1 MQVKLSSLTVNQK
14 FQLLRRQVGREC
26 LEREYHID
34 ALVALFI
41 CKNHGVLLGPP
52 GTGKTYLI
60 ELLCNSIVGSEF
72 FSILASPTT
81 KPDEFF
87 GPVSIKQLQDN
98 ETYARN
104 TKGRLPQADFAYGDE
119 FFKCPSAVLNTL
131 LKLINERV
139 FFNPDAET
147 VPLRTFIGSSNE
159 VPSND
164 PTAQAL
170 LDRFVWK
177 NWVGYLQDE
186 DNVNTLWERSVDGH
200 KSNVTIKLTTQDMDQ
215 ALALAKKVRIKPV
228 FSVLQRIK
236 AKLKFSKFVI
246 SDRKWTMILSF
257 LQSFAWVKGHSSVS
271 LDTLREVLPDCIWT
285 KPEDKNA
292 IAEIIDTEIDAS
304 YKELTDV
311 ETAIAH
317 SVNRVASASD
327 SQKLPVCHQEIKFL
341 DGTAGRV
348 DNLESLGIFP
358 DQRIAAVKESLYKAI
373 ADIKNQIELLT
384 INKDQQDIKS
394 TEKTVKA
401 CRVAANDVINIPDT
415 TPAWFSGA
423 TAAIKNLIYIIK
435 EIENAAE
442 SSDYNSF
449 ARVPASVKQN
459 AITEVKQECLRIKT
473 EMEKRT
479 ATLGVK

>member
-1 MQVKLSSLTVNQK
+1 MQVKLSSLTINQK

-34 ALVALFI
+34 ALIALFV

-60 ELLCNSIVGSEF
+60 ELLCNAIIGSEF

-177 NWVGYLQDE
+177 NWVGYLQDD
-186 DNVNTLWERSVDGH
+186 DNINTLWERSVDGH
-200 KSNVTIKLTTQDMDQ
+200 KSNVTIKITMQDMDQ
-215 ALALAKKVRIKPV
+215 ALTLAKKVRIKPV

-257 LQSFAWVKGHSSVS
+257 LQSFAWIKGHSSVS
-271 LDTLREVLPDCIWT
+271 LDTLQEVLADCIWV
-285 KPEDKNA
+285 KPEDKQA
-292 IAEIIDTEIDAS
+292 IAEIIDTEIEVS
-304 YKELTDV
+304 YKELTDI
-311 ETAIAH
+311 ETEIAH
-317 SVNRVASASD
+317 SVNRVASAND

-341 DGTAGRV
+341 DNTTERV

-384 INKDQQDIKS
+384 MNKDQQDIKS
-394 TEKTVKA
+394 TEKIVKA
-401 CRVAANDVINIPDT
+401 CKASVNDVINAADT
-415 TPAWFSGA
+415 TPAWFSNA
-423 TAAIKNLIYIIK
+423 TAVIKNLIQIIK
-435 EIENAAE
+435 SIESA
-442 SSDYNSF
+442 SSDYEFF
-449 ARVPASVKQN
+449 ACMPASVKQD
-459 AITEVKQECLRIKT
+459 AITEIKQECLRVKT
-473 EMEKRT
+473 ELEKRS
-479 ATLGVK
+479 AILGVK

>member
-1 MQVKLSSLTVNQK
+1 MQVKLSSLTINQK

-34 ALVALFI
+34 ALIALFI

-60 ELLCNSIVGSEF
+60 ELLCNAIVGSEF

-177 NWVGYLQDE
+177 NWVGYLQDD
-186 DNVNTLWERSVDGH
+186 DNINTLWERSVDDH
-200 KSNVTIKLTTQDMDQ
+200 KSNVSIKITMQDMDQ
-215 ALALAKKVRIKPV
+215 ALVLAKKVRIKPV

-236 AKLKFSKFVI
+236 AKLKFSRFVI

-257 LQSFAWVKGHSSVS
+257 LRSFAWVKGHSSVT

-292 IAEIIDTEIDAS
+292 IAEIIDTEIEAS
-304 YKELTDV
+304 YKELTDI
-311 ETAIAH
+311 ETEIAH
-317 SVNRVASASD
+317 SVNRVASAND

-341 DGTAGRV
+341 DNTTERV

-384 INKDQQDIKS
+384 INEDQRYIKN
-394 TEKTVKA
+394 TEKFVEYCKI
-401 CRVAANDVINIPDT
+401 AANAVIDAPDT

-423 TAAIKNLIYIIK
+423 SAVIKNLVHLIK
-435 EIENAAE
+435 QAQDATGLC
-442 SSDYNSF
+442 DYF
-449 ARVPASVKQN
+449 ARVPASVKEN
-459 AITEVKQECLRIKT
+459 AITEARLECLRIKS